1 MATEVLPAGPL
12 FSHAG
17 DPLSAPS
24 VAPPRIDMQP
34 LLALRDAAANA
45 RGIHHI
51 SRRVSH
57 LRAWREFFDMYSL
70 APVPERIRLLSH
82 SGPGSVSFLSLD
94 TSSLVSPAHP
104 EVFCSS
110 LRRAVGLS
118 AVGLAPQQ
126 LTSCPTCNVHSADP
140 VALERHI
147 PRCPIGDAKHSQHVG
162 LAKVICFIS
171 TDCGAK
177 KPDILWELR
186 GLRPSDQ
193 TRPHDVGWADFYGPG
208 RHLLC
213 DGSVVSVFVNS
224 LASAAS
230 TKAGTAARQ
239 KEDEKLQADVNSAF
253 PVAFRHRLV
262 PCVVEEGGRLGGHF
276 QALLM
281 ELAERGVSSGVLAAP
296 ASWSP
301 VPPSVVVSQWV
312 GTWRSRISTWLHS
325 ALSRRL
331 LRSYPSG
338 RLGTA

>member
-12 FSHAG
+12 FSRAG

-24 VAPPRIDMQP
+24 DVPPRIDLQP
-34 LLALRDAAANA
+34 LPALRDAAANA
-45 RGIHHI
+45 RGIHHV

-57 LRAWREFFDMYSL
+57 LLAWREFFDMYSL

-94 TSSLVSPAHP
+94 TSLARPAHP

-126 LTSCPTCNVHSADP
+126 LSSCPTCNLHSPDAL
-140 VALERHI
+140 ALERHI
-147 PRCPIGDAKHSQHVG
+147 PRCPIGDAKHSQHAG
-162 LAKVICFIS
+162 LAKVICSIF

-186 GLRPSDQ
+186 GLRPSDH
-193 TRPHDVGWADFYGPG
+193 TRPCDVGWLDFYGPG

-213 DGSVVSVFVNS
+213 DGSVVSVFVNT

-230 TKAGTAARQ
+230 TKAGTAARL
-239 KEDEKLQADVNSAF
+239 KEDEKLQADASSSS

-276 QALLM
+276 QALLK

-312 GTWRSRISTWLHS
+312 GAWRARISTWLHS

-331 LRSYPSG
+331 LRSCHPD
-338 RLGTA
+338 RLV